1 MAKLNGKEY
10 GREALL
16 RYCGSIDQIASID
29 ASACTDGKAAGA
41 ACYRVKTGGGLEF
54 DVLPNQCLDIA
65 SLRYKGVNLSFL
77 AKNGIVGPLADKPAG
92 YDFVRY
98 VSGGMLFTCGLG
110 NVGNGCMDGTVAQPL
125 HGRIGLTPAQY
136 PYAKCDWQ
144 GDDYLMEV
152 GGTMHETALFGLNLI
167 LKRRIVT
174 KLGSN
179 EIEIFD
185 TIENNNP
192 TAQEFMFLY
201 HVNYGFPFLDE
212 TLEVVFPENTI
223 TPRTEVA
230 KADLDVVDV
239 YTKPVDELFERVFFR
254 DVVASPDGLVT
265 VELLNR
271 ALGIGSYVTYKKDTL
286 PKLTQWKSL
295 RSGDY
300 ALGIEPS
307 NCGVDGIAVEREK
320 GTLLSIAP
328 FSKVEYY
335 MKLSFFDI

>member
-1 MAKLNGKEY
+1 MAKLNGQEY

-29 ASACTDGKAAGA
+29 TSTFSDGKAAGA
-41 ACYRVKTGGGLEF
+41 VTYHVKTGGGLEF

-65 SLRYKGVNLSFL
+65 ALRYKGVNLSFL
-77 AKNGIVGPLADKPAG
+77 SKNGLVGPALDKPAG

-110 NVGNGCMDGTVAQPL
+110 NVGAGCMDGSTEQPL

-144 GDDYLMEV
+144 GDDYLMEL
-152 GGTMHETALFGLNLI
+152 GGTMHETALFGLSLS
-167 LKRRIVT
+167 LKRKILT

-192 TAQEFMFLY
+192 SPQEFMFLY

-223 TPRTEVA
+223 APRTEAA

-239 YTKPVDELFERVFFR
+239 YMKPVDELFERVYFR
-254 DVVASPDGLVT
+254 DVVAAPDGMVT
-265 VELLNR
+265 VKLLNR
-271 ALGIGSYVTYKKDTL
+271 ALGIGSCMTYIQDTL

-307 NCGVDGIAVEREK
+307 NCGVDGIVVEREK

-328 FSKVEYY
+328 FSKLEYY
-335 MKLSFFDI
+335 MKLSFFDL